1 MTVLCKICSTNWCIN
16 DAHIAT
22 VKVCIRYRSL
32 VMRYPVRGN
41 VVPNMR

>member
-22 VKVCIRYRSL
+22 VKVCIRYRSVVTRL
-32 VMRYPVRGN
+32 PIRGN
-41 VVPNMR
+41 DVANIR